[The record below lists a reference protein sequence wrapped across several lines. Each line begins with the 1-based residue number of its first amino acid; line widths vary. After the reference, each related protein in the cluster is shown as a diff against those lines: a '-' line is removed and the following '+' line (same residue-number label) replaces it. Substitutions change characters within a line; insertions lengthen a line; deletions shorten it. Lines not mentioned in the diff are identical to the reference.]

1 MNLRPAVFYVRTINV
16 IIIPT
21 IGIVRIVGIF
31 AFRKIKIYL
40 DFIVIR
46 IRNRRLQKW
55 QRKVG
60 CKTF

>member
-46 IRNRRLQKW
+46 IRNHRLQ
-55 QRKVG
+55 R
-60 CKTF
+60 